1 MGKVFSVRRQR
12 RRWQGKSICYNRS
25 RFIVVIFDSFGT
37 GFSLFQT
44 SHALSLRFGTEKTSV
59 NELKVTI
66 ELPLERYDQ
75 LRDNCDM
82 SAPEFSILMNG
93 CIDRRPK
100 SVGGNQFER
109 FIQILCEKAQAE
121 ALLGLA
127 TRFCPDAIPAIKRAL
142 CSPSDQ

>member
-1 MGKVFSVRRQR
+1 LIHWDWIF
-12 RRWQGKSICYNRS
+12 
-25 RFIVVIFDSFGT
+25 FISDQPCFV
-37 GFSLFQT
+37 L
-44 SHALSLRFGTEKTSV
+44 ALWYREKTSV

-82 SAPEFSILMNG
+82 SSPEFSILMNG

-127 TRFCPDAIPAIKRAL
+127 MRFCPDAVPAIKCARKFPAITRAAAFARPL
-142 CSPSDQ
+142 AAPIRKFHNFI